1 MYFIKYIFNYIS
13 YFREN
18 IYIKYLYF
26 KKNTYL
32 CSDKLDTRITRH
44 ITHYG

>member
-1 MYFIKYIFNYIS
+1 MYFKKYIFNYIS
-13 YFREN
+13 YFSKN

-32 CSDKLDTRITRH
+32 CSDKLDTRTLRH
-44 ITHYG
+44 TTCYG